1 MKRLFFTLLSLT
13 VTMLSGA
20 QTIKPVMPVPTADQY
35 RWQQMEMYAFI
46 HYSLNTYTDRNGVT
60 ETRTLNCSIRR
71 VLTAGSGRGFA
82 NRQE

>member
-35 RWQQMEMYAFI
+35 RWQQMEMC
-46 HYSLNTYTDRNGVT
+46 L
-60 ETRTLNCSIRR
+60 
-71 VLTAGSGRGFA
+71 
-82 NRQE
+82 